1 MDSKQIR
8 KGDADKEWAKSPA
21 EVIGAALFLVA
32 IRALF
37 IASIMTISKA

>member
-1 MDSKQIR
+1 MDSEQIR
-8 KGDADKEWAKSPA
+8 KGNADKERAKSPA
-21 EVIGAALFLVA
+21 EIIGAALFLVT